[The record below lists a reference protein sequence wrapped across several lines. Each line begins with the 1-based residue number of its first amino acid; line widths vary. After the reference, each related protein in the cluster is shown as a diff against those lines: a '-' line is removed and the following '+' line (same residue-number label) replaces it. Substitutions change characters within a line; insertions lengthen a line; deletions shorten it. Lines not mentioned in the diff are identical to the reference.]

1 MAKLRRERPCSAKL
15 REHPGPKNGNDYRT
29 GATKYNRSRSADE
42 RGRTVARERQTYK
55 HQTSNPKVFAGGDQ
69 VRGADLVVRAVFE
82 GRQAAEGMLAYLGV
96 W

>member
-1 MAKLRRERPCSAKL
+1 MTRNFSQITAQQAPLPRTASQAA
-15 REHPGPKNGNDYRT
+15 T
-29 GATKYNRSRSADE
+29 GALP
-42 RGRTVARERQTYK
+42 QTALVTSHFQTGGT

-82 GRQAAEGMLAYLGV
+82 GRKAAEGMLAYLQV

>member
-1 MAKLRRERPCSAKL
+1 MPWFDAAGIET
-15 REHPGPKNGNDYRT
+15 D
-29 GATKYNRSRSADE
+29 SRS
-42 RGRTVARERQTYK
+42 RTVAPAAQTYA

-82 GRQAAEGMLAYLGV
+82 GRKAAEGMLAYLQV